1 MEENIYVTK
10 KFFFGSSQCE
20 RSFPQ
25 CKFVQKL
32 RCSSRN
38 PQQKTSK
45 IKGSFHPFISN
56 ALESETTRVNSNE
69 IHLKK
74 FK

>member
-25 CKFVQKL
+25 YKFVQKL

-38 PQQKTSK
+38 PQQRTTE
-45 IKGSFHPFISN
+45 IKGSFHPLISN
-56 ALESETTRVNSNE
+56 ALQSETPGVNSNGSPF
-69 IHLKK
+69 IK
-74 FK
+74 F